1 MQRKSTINWGILGAG
16 NIARTFAR
24 DMAFVSGSRV
34 LAVASR
40 QLSGA
45 QQFAC
50 EHNIAE
56 AIEGYQTLFG
66 HPDIDAIYI
75 ATPHNFHF
83 GQAKAAL
90 QAGKHVL
97 CEKPITINAAQCVE
111 LSELARAQNCF
122 LMEAMW
128 TWFLP
133 AIRKAKQWVDEG
145 RIGRLLHVKGDFGYP
160 QPYDAAARTYNPAL
174 AGGAMLD
181 MGIYPL
187 ALNLMFNPQPY
198 QNLMVNAHLASSG
211 VDDEV
216 HWTMDYGDRLS
227 TLATSFR
234 CRLPNYG
241 FIIGDQGYIAIPDF
255 FRASEAALYVLD
267 KRVDYFSDNRQG
279 SGFEFEIM
287 AASQAIREGRLESD
301 IMPLSASLTL
311 QQQME
316 AILAHLPDTAID

>member
-1 MQRKSTINWGILGAG
+1 MQLNSTINWGIIGAG
-16 NIARTFAR
+16 RIARTFAR
-24 DMAFVSGSRV
+24 DMAFVPHSRI

-40 QLSGA
+40 QLSDA
-45 QQFAC
+45 AKFAR
-50 EHNIAE
+50 EHNITE
-56 AIEGYQTLFG
+56 AIEGYQALFE
-66 HPDIDAIYI
+66 HTDIDAIYI

-83 GQAKAAL
+83 EQTKAAL

-97 CEKPITINAAQCVE
+97 CEKPITISTAQCIE
-111 LSELARAQNCF
+111 LSGLAKARNCF

-160 QPYDAAARTYNPAL
+160 QPYDPDARTYNPAL
-174 AGGAMLD
+174 AGGALLD

-187 ALNLMFNPQPY
+187 ALNLLFNPQPY
-198 QNLMVNAHLASSG
+198 QSLRVKAHQAPSG

-216 HWTMDYGDRLS
+216 HWTMDYGDRIS

-255 FRASEAALYVLD
+255 FRASEASLYVLD
-267 KRVDYFSDNRQG
+267 ERVDHFRDNRQG

-287 AASQAIREGRLESD
+287 AASQAIREGKPESD
-301 IMPLSASLTL
+301 IMPLSASLIL

-316 AILAHLPDTAID
+316 AILKRIREVPLS